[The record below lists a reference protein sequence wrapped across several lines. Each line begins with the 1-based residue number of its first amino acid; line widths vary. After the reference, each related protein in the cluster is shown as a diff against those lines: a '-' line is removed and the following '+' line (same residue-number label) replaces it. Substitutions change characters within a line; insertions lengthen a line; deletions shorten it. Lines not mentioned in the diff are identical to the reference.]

1 MMYLILLTILLPLVL
16 GVYLYFRKIENR
28 NLKNIII
35 ASVIGLVVIINILLT
50 FFTGRFNLF
59 KFSNH
64 LFRYVL
70 SFLKNVAVEI
80 LQSVFPASACM

>member
-35 ASVIGLVVIINILLT
+35 ASVIVLVVIINILLT

-59 KFSNH
+59 KFSNQ
-64 LFRYVL
+64 LDVGFMIDGL
-70 SFLKNVAVEI
+70 GSFFSIAI
-80 LQSVFPASACM
+80 SIIWFFS